1 MDGQG
6 RLAQQ
11 YRSWIAQQQLE
22 GCTLEENDSGG
33 FTLSGDLVQG
43 WVGFYDIDDSC
54 IVELRLDRTLDGEPA
69 FFLHFELEDLDR
81 AKELFGEMAAALYQ
95 MSHREVRHVLL
106 CCTVGMTT
114 TYFSMKLNEAAQA
127 LGVDYD
133 FTAKS
138 IEVAKQE
145 GSNFAA
151 VLLAPQVGHQ
161 RKAVVEALPG
171 TPVLEIPG
179 KIFGAYD
186 ATAALRL
193 VMEALSGSRVS
204 SERSE
209 LRSVRT
215 YDTTKRV
222 LAVSFVH
229 REDEPTLAYRVL
241 DRGTVALSGL
251 LIRRSFDIR
260 TLEDLASTLKV
271 EGWRMEDFDAIGVAV
286 PSIVDDGVVI
296 EERDGEELRF
306 ELRERLEQMW
316 NNTVYLDFSATAA
329 AVGCYVSQDAYENV
343 VFHAQAVGRVEAEE
357 GYVVSGV
364 PVIGRH
370 GRSGHLGNVAR
381 GFALSMPVEDA
392 AWRVTGMRELVARH
406 VETLACTIAPD
417 VVYVWCDLLPDM
429 DELRDELLKTLHAD
443 AVPELVAIS
452 DYDEHVLLGELSL
465 CLRRIAKA

>member
-1 MDGQG
+1 
-6 RLAQQ
+6 
-11 YRSWIAQQQLE
+11 
-22 GCTLEENDSGG
+22 
-33 FTLSGDLVQG
+33 
-43 WVGFYDIDDSC
+43 
-54 IVELRLDRTLDGEPA
+54 
-69 FFLHFELEDLDR
+69 
-81 AKELFGEMAAALYQ
+81 
-95 MSHREVRHVLL
+95 
-106 CCTVGMTT
+106 
-114 TYFSMKLNEAAQA
+114 
-127 LGVDYD
+127 
-133 FTAKS
+133 
-138 IEVAKQE
+138 
-145 GSNFAA
+145 
-151 VLLAPQVGHQ
+151 
-161 RKAVVEALPG
+161 
-171 TPVLEIPG
+171 
-179 KIFGAYD
+179 
-186 ATAALRL
+186 
-193 VMEALSGSRVS
+193 
-204 SERSE
+204 
-209 LRSVRT
+209 
-215 YDTTKRV
+215 
-222 LAVSFVH
+222 
-229 REDEPTLAYRVL
+229 
-241 DRGTVALSGL
+241 
-251 LIRRSFDIR
+251 
-260 TLEDLASTLKV
+260 
-271 EGWRMEDFDAIGVAV
+271 MEDFDAIGVAV